1 MCEVEKL
8 MAKYERKRQKALVNF
23 YSELG
28 RLQVE
33 CTHKKTHWIQE
44 ILKDGSF
51 KEELYKR
58 CFVCGA
64 TVETLS
70 MSDDVNEELM
80 NKFDSEVELKKQSL
94 KVDEK
99 SPP

>member
-1 MCEVEKL
+1 MSELEKL
-8 MAKYERKRQKALVNF
+8 MTKYEKKRQKALVNF

-28 RLQVE
+28 RLQIE

-44 ILKDGSF
+44 IQKDGSF

-64 TVETLS
+64 TVENLS
-70 MSDDVNEELM
+70 ISDDVKEEFM

-94 KVDEK
+94 KVAEK
-99 SPP
+99 SPT